1 MKIDTEAEVNKI
13 MQFLNLSEDSERIKC
28 AIKHKS
34 GSFRRKKL
42 KKNLKM
48 PFREVM
54 RIRIDTILLEL
65 NRILIRR
72 GFSNIPLDLYA
83 TFNKT
88 DSELLH
94 NENKFDPIETKE
106 AKKNADV
113 DDVESALAMDG
124 TKMLLEQYAKFFD
137 VEDKY
142 GDIKSVLDKSGT
154 EVPKLLNMVVNM
166 WPMIERG
173 FKTDPIE
180 EIVSSKISF
189 PLDNLIMS
197 LKTL

>member
-1 MKIDTEAEVNKI
+1 MKDWLDMAINWTSNAHPSSLHLVHYERMKIDTEAEVNKI

-88 DSELLH
+88 DSELL
-94 NENKFDPIETKE
+94 
-106 AKKNADV
+106 
-113 DDVESALAMDG
+113 
-124 TKMLLEQYAKFFD
+124 
-137 VEDKY
+137 
-142 GDIKSVLDKSGT
+142 
-154 EVPKLLNMVVNM
+154 
-166 WPMIERG
+166 
-173 FKTDPIE
+173 
-180 EIVSSKISF
+180 
-189 PLDNLIMS
+189 
-197 LKTL
+197 